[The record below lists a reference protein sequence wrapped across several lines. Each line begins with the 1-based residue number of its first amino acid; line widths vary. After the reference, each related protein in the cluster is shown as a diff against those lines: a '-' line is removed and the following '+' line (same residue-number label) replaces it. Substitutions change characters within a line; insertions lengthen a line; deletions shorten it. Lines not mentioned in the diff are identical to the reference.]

1 MRNGVSSVFLIIILV
16 ASGILSANVWGQSG
30 SDEPKPTNAVEE
42 LVKVFDRFPLVALG
56 EVHWNQTE
64 HEFVYSLIRHPAFA
78 DKVNDIV
85 VEFGNGLYQPIMDR
99 YIAGETVAR
108 TELRQVWRNTA
119 AASMATPMTVWD
131 APIYERFFAVVRD
144 VNQTLP
150 KQKRLR
156 VLLGDPPIDWNAIK
170 SRADMKPVMFDRDGH
185 FVSLIEKEVLGKGRK
200 ALLFH
205 GAAHLI
211 RRRPAPPPTIEKT
224 PGGVTIDVEK
234 RHPGAVFVVMPHQGF
249 GERNEE
255 LEKRLASWPKPGL
268 ALVKNTWLGD
278 LDPGVAY
285 PPAKMIRLLTPDGGS
300 TSALSLWEGMK
311 FQDMTDAYLYL
322 GPKDSVII
330 DDTIPLE
337 VQRDEEYQRELQ
349 RRRQL
354 SGRQQMRAPR

>member
-1 MRNGVSSVFLIIILV
+1 MFEKASRLFLTIMLVVSGGVS
-16 ASGILSANVWGQSG
+16 ANDFAQAKLA
-30 SDEPKPTNAVEE
+30 EPKPGKAVDE
-42 LVKVFDRFPLVALG
+42 LIKVFDRFPIVALG
-56 EVHWNQTE
+56 EVHWSQTE
-64 HEFVYSLIRHPAFA
+64 HEFVHSLIRHPAFA

-99 YIAGETVAR
+99 YIAGEMVAR

-119 AASMATPMTVWD
+119 ASMRATPMTVWD
-131 APIYERFFAVVRD
+131 APIYERFFAVVRA

-170 SRADMKPVMFDRDGH
+170 SLTDMKPVMFDRDGY
-185 FVSLIEKEVLGKGRK
+185 FVSVIEKEVLGKGRR

-205 GAAHLI
+205 GAGHLI
-211 RRRPAPPPTIEKT
+211 RGRRPAPPPTIGAV
-224 PGGVTIDVEK
+224 PGSVTIDVEK

-278 LDPGVAY
+278 LDAAVAH
-285 PPAKMIRLLTPDGGS
+285 PMAKTTRILTPDGGS
-300 TSALSLWEGMK
+300 TSGLILWEGLK
-311 FQDMTDAYLYL
+311 FQDLTDAYLYL

-330 DDTIPLE
+330 DGTIPLE
-337 VQRDEEYQRELQ
+337 VQQDEEYQRELE

-354 SGRQQMRAPR
+354 TGRRR